1 MNKQPKFSD
10 KKINDFLSKAD
21 VPLKK
26 DKEHIWD
33 EKFNSLIADKNEAQL
48 DSIPWFNF
56 NWQYGIA
63 ASVAILIAFSIYLNP
78 LEKMQNRT
86 GFVEFSVPEDELLA
100 DEKMI
105 ESLFVED
112 SEFDD
117 WFEERYVLN
126 TLN

>member
-10 KKINDFLSKAD
+10 QNINDFLSKAD

-26 DKEHIWD
+26 DKELIWT
-33 EKFNSLIADKNEAQL
+33 EKFNSLIADENKAQPVNI
-48 DSIPWFNF
+48 SFFNF
-56 NWQYGIA
+56 KWQYGIA
-63 ASVAILIAFSIYLNP
+63 ASIAIIIAFTIYLKP
-78 LEKMQNRT
+78 LDEMQART
-86 GFVEFSVPEDELLA
+86 DFVELSVPEDELLA

-126 TLN
+126 KLN

>member
-1 MNKQPKFSD
+1 MSKQAKFSD
-10 KKINDFLSKAD
+10 KNINDFLSKAD

-26 DKEHIWD
+26 DKEFIWT
-33 EKFNSLIADKNEAQL
+33 EKFNSLITHENKPQPVTI
-48 DSIPWFNF
+48 SWFNF

-63 ASVAILIAFSIYLNP
+63 ASIAIIIAFTIYLKP
-78 LEKMQNRT
+78 LEKMQARAD
-86 GFVEFSVPEDELLA
+86 FVELSVPEDELSL

-126 TLN
+126 ALN

>member
-10 KKINDFLSKAD
+10 QKINDFLSKSD

-26 DKEHIWD
+26 DKERIWA
-33 EKFNSLIADKNEAQL
+33 EKFNSLIADESQAQPV
-48 DSIPWFNF
+48 ITPWFNF

-63 ASVAILIAFSIYLNP
+63 ASIAIIIAFTIYLKP
-78 LEKMQNRT
+78 LEKMQAST
-86 GFVEFSVPEDELLA
+86 EFVELSVPEDELLA

>member
-1 MNKQPKFSD
+1 MNKQHKFSD
-10 KKINDFLSKAD
+10 KKINDFLSQAD

-26 DKEHIWD
+26 DKERIWD
-33 EKFNSLIADKNEAQL
+33 EKFNSLIADENKAKP
-48 DSIPWFNF
+48 DTIPWFNF

-78 LEKMQNRT
+78 LEKMQNSD
-86 GFVEFSVPEDELLA
+86 FVEFSVPDEELLA

>member
-1 MNKQPKFSD
+1 MSKQAKFSD
-10 KKINDFLSKAD
+10 KNINDFLSKAD

-26 DKEHIWD
+26 DKEFIWT
-33 EKFNSLIADKNEAQL
+33 EKFNSLITHENKPQPVTI
-48 DSIPWFNF
+48 SWFNF
-56 NWQYGIA
+56 NWQCGIA
-63 ASVAILIAFSIYLNP
+63 ASIAIIIAFTIYLKP
-78 LEKMQNRT
+78 LEKMQARAD
-86 GFVEFSVPEDELLA
+86 FVELSVPEDELSL

-126 TLN
+126 ALN

>member
-10 KKINDFLSKAD
+10 QNINDFLSKAD
-21 VPLKK
+21 VPLRK
-26 DKEHIWD
+26 DKELIWT
-33 EKFNSLIADKNEAQL
+33 EKFNSLIADENKAQPVNI
-48 DSIPWFNF
+48 SFFNF
-56 NWQYGIA
+56 KWQYGIA
-63 ASVAILIAFSIYLNP
+63 ASIAIIIAFTIYLKP
-78 LEKMQNRT
+78 LEKMQART
-86 GFVEFSVPEDELLA
+86 EFVELSVPEDELLA

-126 TLN
+126 KLN

>member
-10 KKINDFLSKAD
+10 QNINDFLSKAD

-26 DKEHIWD
+26 DKELIWT
-33 EKFNSLIADKNEAQL
+33 EKFNSLIAPENKPQPDTI
-48 DSIPWFNF
+48 SWFNF

-63 ASVAILIAFSIYLNP
+63 ASIAIIIALTIYLKP
-78 LEKMQNRT
+78 LEKMQART
-86 GFVEFSVPEDELLA
+86 EYVELSVPEDELLA

>member
-1 MNKQPKFSD
+1 MNKQPKFSH
-10 KKINDFLSKAD
+10 KNINDFLSKAD

-26 DKEHIWD
+26 DKELIWT
-33 EKFNSLIADKNEAQL
+33 EKFNSLIADENKPQPV
-48 DSIPWFNF
+48 SISWFNF

-63 ASVAILIAFSIYLNP
+63 ASIAIIITFTIYLKA
-78 LEKMQNRT
+78 LEKIQART
-86 GFVEFSVPEDELLA
+86 DFVELSVPEDELLA

>member
-1 MNKQPKFSD
+1 MNKQPKFSH
-10 KKINDFLSKAD
+10 KNINDFLSKAD

-26 DKEHIWD
+26 DKELIWT
-33 EKFNSLIADKNEAQL
+33 EKFNSLIADENKPQPV
-48 DSIPWFNF
+48 SIPWFNF

-63 ASVAILIAFSIYLNP
+63 ASIAIIITFTIYLKP
-78 LEKMQNRT
+78 LEKIQART
-86 GFVEFSVPEDELLA
+86 DFVELSVPEDELLA

>member
-10 KKINDFLSKAD
+10 QNINDFLSKAD

-26 DKEHIWD
+26 DKELIWT
-33 EKFNSLIADKNEAQL
+33 EKFSSLIAPENKPQPDTI
-48 DSIPWFNF
+48 SWFNF

-63 ASVAILIAFSIYLNP
+63 ASIAIIIAFTIYLKP
-78 LEKMQNRT
+78 LEKMQART
-86 GFVEFSVPEDELLA
+86 DFVELSVPEDELLA

-117 WFEERYVLN
+117 WF
-126 TLN
+126 